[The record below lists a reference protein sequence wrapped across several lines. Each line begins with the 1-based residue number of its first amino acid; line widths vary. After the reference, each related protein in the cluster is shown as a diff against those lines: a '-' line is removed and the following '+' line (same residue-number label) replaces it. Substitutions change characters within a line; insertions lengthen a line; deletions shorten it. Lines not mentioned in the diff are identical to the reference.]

1 MLSCC
6 SRGWGGLGGIVTT
19 LVTRS
24 VMVEV
29 CNTGHGQDTI
39 TYTVQCHLDDGVE
52 DEGGAVP
59 PLEQHRQVPRHGC
72 GVQRLVAR
80 RGQCTFGCHVDAM

>member
-1 MLSCC
+1 MELFEA
-6 SRGWGGLGGIVTT
+6 LHTT
-19 LVTRS
+19 LLSR
-24 VMVEV
+24 
-29 CNTGHGQDTI
+29 
-39 TYTVQCHLDDGVE
+39 HLDDGVE

-80 RGQCTFGCHVDAM
+80 RGQCTDVGCYM